1 MRILLLED
9 DARLGPWLKKNLT
22 DDGNITD
29 LFSDGIRAE
38 LAIKKIN
45 YEILII
51 DRMTP
56 GIDGLSLVKKIRSE
70 GNNIPV
76 IFLTALNEIEN
87 RLEGFEAGADDY
99 LAKPFSFSELLARIE
114 VLVRRT
120 NPEVKETS
128 LKVGSLIMNLL
139 TRQVHRNGI
148 EIELQPRE
156 FRLLEFLMRR
166 SNQVVTRTMLLEGV
180 WEYHFDP
187 QTNVITLNFDLR
199 NGGEKTKV
207 IATYHPI
214 DSNTM
219 AVCIVE
225 VRNRHPPTL
234 EYGNM
239 YRVQTKLS

>member
-99 LAKPFSFSELLARIE
+99 LAKPFSFDELVSRINAISKRSINKKK
-114 VLVRRT
+114 L
-120 NPEVKETS
+120 NIETIKS
-128 LKVGSLIMNLL
+128 GD
-139 TRQVHRNGI
+139 
-148 EIELQPRE
+148 IELDLIKRIC
-156 FRLLEFLMRR
+156 FRQKKKIELNNKELTLMEYFIRFEGKK
-166 SNQVVTRTMLLEGV
+166 VTKAMLLELV
-180 WEYHFDP
+180 WNINFDP
-187 QTNVITLNFDLR
+187 TTSIIETHISRLR
-199 NGGEKTKV
+199 SKIEKPFQDRLIKT
-207 IATYHPI
+207 
-214 DSNTM
+214 
-219 AVCIVE
+219 
-225 VRNRHPPTL
+225 VRGSGYVYTPKKNI
-234 EYGNM
+234 
-239 YRVQTKLS
+239 

>member
-38 LAIKKIN
+38 LAIKKLN

-56 GIDGLSLVKKIRSE
+56 GINGLSLVKKIRSE

-99 LAKPFSFSELLARIE
+99 LAKPFSFDELISRINAISKRSINKKR
-114 VLVRRT
+114 L
-120 NPEVKETS
+120 NIETIKS
-128 LKVGSLIMNLL
+128 GD
-139 TRQVHRNGI
+139 
-148 EIELQPRE
+148 IELDLIKRIC
-156 FRLLEFLMRR
+156 FRQKKKIDLNNKELTLMEYFIRFEGKR
-166 SNQVVTRTMLLEGV
+166 VTKAMLLELV
-180 WEYHFDP
+180 WNINFDP
-187 QTNVITLNFDLR
+187 TTSIIETHISRLR
-199 NGGEKTKV
+199 SKIEKPFQDRLIKT
-207 IATYHPI
+207 
-214 DSNTM
+214 
-219 AVCIVE
+219 
-225 VRNRHPPTL
+225 VRGSGYVYSPKKNI
-234 EYGNM
+234 
-239 YRVQTKLS
+239 

>member
-29 LFSDGIRAE
+29 LFSDGVRAE
-38 LAIKKIN
+38 LAIKKLN

-99 LAKPFSFSELLARIE
+99 LAKPFSFDELISRINAISKRSINKKR
-114 VLVRRT
+114 L
-120 NPEVKETS
+120 NIETIKS
-128 LKVGSLIMNLL
+128 GD
-139 TRQVHRNGI
+139 
-148 EIELQPRE
+148 IELDLIKRIC
-156 FRLLEFLMRR
+156 FRQKKKIDLNNKELTLMEYFIRFEGKR
-166 SNQVVTRTMLLEGV
+166 VTKAMLLELV
-180 WEYHFDP
+180 WNINFDP
-187 QTNVITLNFDLR
+187 TTSIIETHISRLR
-199 NGGEKTKV
+199 SKIEKPFQDRLIKT
-207 IATYHPI
+207 
-214 DSNTM
+214 
-219 AVCIVE
+219 
-225 VRNRHPPTL
+225 VRGSGYVYTPKKNI
-234 EYGNM
+234 
-239 YRVQTKLS
+239 

>member
-99 LAKPFSFSELLARIE
+99 LAKPFSFDELVSRINAISKRSINKKK
-114 VLVRRT
+114 L
-120 NPEVKETS
+120 NIETIKS
-128 LKVGSLIMNLL
+128 GD
-139 TRQVHRNGI
+139 
-148 EIELQPRE
+148 IELDLIKRIC
-156 FRLLEFLMRR
+156 FRQKKKIDLNNKELTLMEYFIRFEGKK
-166 SNQVVTRTMLLEGV
+166 VTKAMLLELV
-180 WEYHFDP
+180 WNINFDP
-187 QTNVITLNFDLR
+187 TTSIIETHISRLR
-199 NGGEKTKV
+199 SKIEKPFQDRLIKT
-207 IATYHPI
+207 
-214 DSNTM
+214 
-219 AVCIVE
+219 
-225 VRNRHPPTL
+225 VRGSGYVYTPKKNI
-234 EYGNM
+234 
-239 YRVQTKLS
+239 

>member
-99 LAKPFSFSELLARIE
+99 LAKPFSFDELISRINAISKRSINKKK
-114 VLVRRT
+114 L
-120 NPEVKETS
+120 NIETIKS
-128 LKVGSLIMNLL
+128 GD
-139 TRQVHRNGI
+139 
-148 EIELQPRE
+148 IELDLIKRIC
-156 FRLLEFLMRR
+156 FRQRKKIELNNKELTLMEYFIRFEGKR
-166 SNQVVTRTMLLEGV
+166 VTKTMLLELV
-180 WEYHFDP
+180 WNINFDP
-187 QTNVITLNFDLR
+187 TTSIIETHISRLR
-199 NGGEKTKV
+199 SKIEKPFQDRLIKT
-207 IATYHPI
+207 
-214 DSNTM
+214 
-219 AVCIVE
+219 
-225 VRNRHPPTL
+225 VRGSGYVYTPKKNI
-234 EYGNM
+234 
-239 YRVQTKLS
+239 

>member
-99 LAKPFSFSELLARIE
+99 LAKPFSFDELISRINAISKRSINKKR
-114 VLVRRT
+114 L
-120 NPEVKETS
+120 NIETIKS
-128 LKVGSLIMNLL
+128 GD
-139 TRQVHRNGI
+139 
-148 EIELQPRE
+148 IELDLIKRIC
-156 FRLLEFLMRR
+156 FRQKKKIELNNKELTLMEYFIRFEGKK
-166 SNQVVTRTMLLEGV
+166 VTKAMLLELV
-180 WEYHFDP
+180 WNINFDP
-187 QTNVITLNFDLR
+187 TTSIIETHISRLR
-199 NGGEKTKV
+199 SKIEKPFQDRLIKT
-207 IATYHPI
+207 
-214 DSNTM
+214 
-219 AVCIVE
+219 
-225 VRNRHPPTL
+225 VRGSGYVYTPKKNI
-234 EYGNM
+234 
-239 YRVQTKLS
+239 

>member
-56 GIDGLSLVKKIRSE
+56 GIDGLSLVKKIRSK
-70 GNNIPV
+70 GNNVPV

-99 LAKPFSFSELLARIE
+99 LAKPFSFDELVSRINAISKRSINKKK
-114 VLVRRT
+114 L
-120 NPEVKETS
+120 NIETIKS
-128 LKVGSLIMNLL
+128 GD
-139 TRQVHRNGI
+139 
-148 EIELQPRE
+148 IELDLIKRIC
-156 FRLLEFLMRR
+156 FRQKKKIELNNKELTLMEYFIRFEGKK
-166 SNQVVTRTMLLEGV
+166 VTKAMLLELV
-180 WEYHFDP
+180 WNINFDP
-187 QTNVITLNFDLR
+187 TTSIIETHISRLR
-199 NGGEKTKV
+199 SKIEKPFQDRLIKT
-207 IATYHPI
+207 
-214 DSNTM
+214 
-219 AVCIVE
+219 
-225 VRNRHPPTL
+225 VRGSGYVYTPKKNI
-234 EYGNM
+234 
-239 YRVQTKLS
+239 

>member
-99 LAKPFSFSELLARIE
+99 LAKPFSFDELISRINAISKRSINKKR
-114 VLVRRT
+114 L
-120 NPEVKETS
+120 NIETIKS
-128 LKVGSLIMNLL
+128 GD
-139 TRQVHRNGI
+139 
-148 EIELQPRE
+148 IELDLIKRIC
-156 FRLLEFLMRR
+156 FRQKKKIELNNKELTLMEYFIRFEGKR
-166 SNQVVTRTMLLEGV
+166 VTKAMLLELV
-180 WEYHFDP
+180 WNINFDP
-187 QTNVITLNFDLR
+187 TTSIIETHISRLR
-199 NGGEKTKV
+199 SKIEKPFQDRLIKT
-207 IATYHPI
+207 
-214 DSNTM
+214 
-219 AVCIVE
+219 
-225 VRNRHPPTL
+225 VRGSGYVYTPKKNI
-234 EYGNM
+234 
-239 YRVQTKLS
+239 

>member
-56 GIDGLSLVKKIRSE
+56 GIDGLSLVKKIRSK
-70 GNNIPV
+70 GNNVPV

-99 LAKPFSFSELLARIE
+99 LAKPFSFDELVSRINAISKRSINKKK
-114 VLVRRT
+114 L
-120 NPEVKETS
+120 KIETIKS
-128 LKVGSLIMNLL
+128 GD
-139 TRQVHRNGI
+139 
-148 EIELQPRE
+148 IELDLIKRIC
-156 FRLLEFLMRR
+156 FRQKKKIELNNKELTLMEYFIRFEGKK
-166 SNQVVTRTMLLEGV
+166 VTKAMLLELV
-180 WEYHFDP
+180 WNINFDP
-187 QTNVITLNFDLR
+187 TTSIIETHISRLR
-199 NGGEKTKV
+199 SKIEKPFQDRLIKT
-207 IATYHPI
+207 
-214 DSNTM
+214 
-219 AVCIVE
+219 
-225 VRNRHPPTL
+225 VRGSGYVYTPKKNI
-234 EYGNM
+234 
-239 YRVQTKLS
+239 

>member
-99 LAKPFSFSELLARIE
+99 LAKPFSFDELVSRINAISK
-114 VLVRRT
+114 RSI
-120 NPEVKETS
+120 NKKE
-128 LKVGSLIMNLL
+128 LN
-139 TRQVHRNGI
+139 I
-148 EIELQPRE
+148 ETIKSGDIELDLIKRI
-156 FRLLEFLMRR
+156 
-166 SNQVVTRTMLLEGV
+166 
-180 WEYHFDP
+180 
-187 QTNVITLNFDLR
+187 ITSKR
-199 NGGEKTKV
+199 NINLCQKKALH
-207 IATYHPI
+207 I
-214 DSNTM
+214 
-219 AVCIVE
+219 C
-225 VRNRHPPTL
+225 L
-234 EYGNM
+234 
-239 YRVQTKLS
+239 KK

>member
-87 RLEGFEAGADDY
+87 RLEGSKIE
-99 LAKPFSFSELLARIE
+99 KPFQDRLIKT
-114 VLVRRT
+114 VR
-120 NPEVKETS
+120 
-128 LKVGSLIMNLL
+128 GSGYVYTPKKNI
-139 TRQVHRNGI
+139 
-148 EIELQPRE
+148 
-156 FRLLEFLMRR
+156 
-166 SNQVVTRTMLLEGV
+166 
-180 WEYHFDP
+180 
-187 QTNVITLNFDLR
+187 
-199 NGGEKTKV
+199 
-207 IATYHPI
+207 
-214 DSNTM
+214 
-219 AVCIVE
+219 
-225 VRNRHPPTL
+225 
-234 EYGNM
+234 
-239 YRVQTKLS
+239 